1 MGQEIRGISEDP
13 PLNRPPAGARVA
25 SGGEDAARD
34 LSIGR
39 YLARQRRLRGVSIDE
54 LADRTRIPRRSL
66 ERLEDG
72 AFDQQAD
79 GFARGFVRTVAQAL
93 GLNADEAVMRL
104 LEEPPSGDEDLAYRR
119 DALWRWAVASALLVG
134 GSAAVFGLWSLLGGA
149 SEPAEQVSR
158 EILYRRDAVRVLA
171 EEQRASVAG
180 SESLD
185 SEREGDP
192 D

>member
-1 MGQEIRGISEDP
+1 MGQEIRGIPEDP
-13 PLNRPPAGARVA
+13 PLNRPPVGARAA
-25 SGGEDAARD
+25 SGGEDAARE

-39 YLARQRRLRGVSIDE
+39 YLAGQRRLRGVSIDE

-93 GLNADEAVMRL
+93 GLNVDEAVMRL

-119 DALWRWAVASALLVG
+119 DAAWRWAVASALLVG
-134 GSAAVFGLWSLLGGA
+134 VSAAVFGLWSLLGGA

-158 EILYRRDAVRVLA
+158 EILYRRDAVRALA

>member
-1 MGQEIRGISEDP
+1 MH
-13 PLNRPPAGARVA
+13 
-25 SGGEDAARD
+25 D

-39 YLARQRRLRGVSIDE
+39 YLARQRSLRGVSLDE

-72 AFDQQAD
+72 AFDRQPD

-93 GLNADEAVMRL
+93 GLDADEAVMRL
-104 LEEPPSGDEDLAYRR
+104 LEEPPSGDDELAYRR
-119 DALWRWAVASALLVG
+119 DALRRWAIGGALLLG
-134 GSAAVFGLWSLLGGA
+134 ASAAVFGLWSLWGGA
-149 SEPAEQVSR
+149 SDSTGQASGQIV
-158 EILYRRDAVRVLA
+158 YRRDAVRVLA
-171 EEQRASVAG
+171 EEQRASVGG

-185 SEREGDP
+185 SEREGNP